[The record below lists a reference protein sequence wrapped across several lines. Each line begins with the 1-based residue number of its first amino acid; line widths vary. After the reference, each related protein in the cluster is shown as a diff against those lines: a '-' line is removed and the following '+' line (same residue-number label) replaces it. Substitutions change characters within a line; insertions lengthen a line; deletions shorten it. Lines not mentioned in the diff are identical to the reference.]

1 VKSATIFV
9 GQLPRDCLDEEFSV
23 AFMEF
28 DPLSCTIKRND
39 DGQSRGFG
47 FVQFETAEQAE
58 VALAKNGEIVVRDK
72 VVSMEGRHGTSSY
85 VGNGLELQKEVQKS
99 DWAST
104 DNRYSTAAT
113 ADGSYGSWK
122 EGDGSYGSWK
132 EGDGSYFDPKRDGSY
147 GSWKEGGASG
157 GQHRQ
162 GPYETTYSI

>member
-1 VKSATIFV
+1 
-9 GQLPRDCLDEEFSV
+9 
-23 AFMEF
+23 
-28 DPLSCTIKRND
+28 
-39 DGQSRGFG
+39 
-47 FVQFETAEQAE
+47 
-58 VALAKNGEIVVRDK
+58 VRDK

-85 VGNGLELQKEVQKS
+85 VGNGLELQKEAQK
-99 DWAST
+99 DWSST
-104 DNRYSTAAT
+104 DNQYSTAAT